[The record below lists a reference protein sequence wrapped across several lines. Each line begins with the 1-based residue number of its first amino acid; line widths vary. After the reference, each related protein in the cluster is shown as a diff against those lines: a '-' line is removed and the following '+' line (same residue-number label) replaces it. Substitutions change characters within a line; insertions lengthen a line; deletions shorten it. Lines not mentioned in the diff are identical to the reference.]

1 MTIICNSFLYHYND
15 SVIIEYLLI
24 FIEQISN
31 QDLMLFIKKPQFI
44 TVLFFWNWTAFALK
58 KNISCFNN
66 WMFYASSNVRMPL
79 QTDSTYCTLI
89 GLPAKNLSTFI
100 NETRYNANGK
110 YTSYS
115 HYCFVELCARYVDSL
130 SLSQLIK
137 IYVDIRIPYM

>member
-1 MTIICNSFLYHYND
+1 
-15 SVIIEYLLI
+15 
-24 FIEQISN
+24 
-31 QDLMLFIKKPQFI
+31 
-44 TVLFFWNWTAFALK
+44 
-58 KNISCFNN
+58 
-66 WMFYASSNVRMPL
+66 MFYASSNVRMPL

-130 SLSQLIK
+130 SLSLNSSRFMLIFVYLTCNTYEHTGLDWNIYTYFIDLIK
-137 IYVDIRIPYM
+137 KVYALTYVSVHCNISDCKM

>member
-1 MTIICNSFLYHYND
+1 
-15 SVIIEYLLI
+15 
-24 FIEQISN
+24 
-31 QDLMLFIKKPQFI
+31 
-44 TVLFFWNWTAFALK
+44 
-58 KNISCFNN
+58 
-66 WMFYASSNVRMPL
+66 MFYASSNVRMPL

-130 SLSQLIK
+130 SLSTHQDLCWYSYTLHVTHMNMQAWIGIYTLILLISLKRYMHWLMSVFTAISVTAKCK
-137 IYVDIRIPYM
+137 IFIYPFF